1 MTNEIFLDRETSHY
15 HFHLLGHNH
24 VEKQILRFDK
34 LDKSNSTTNI
44 ITPLST
50 DFNDFNSFLA
60 DEMHVKKKGICY
72 HCYLLHVQHRQNIVI
87 DVQNALHQLPNIYAF
102 SLE

>member
-15 HFHLLGHNH
+15 HFHLLGRNH

-50 DFNDFNSFLA
+50 DFNDFNLFLA
-60 DEMHVKKKGICY
+60 DEMHVKKRVSVTIATY
-72 HCYLLHVQHRQNIVI
+72 YMFNIVKI
-87 DVQNALHQLPNIYAF
+87 L
-102 SLE
+102 